1 MKKMSV
7 NSLVIIGL
15 CIAFSMVLS
24 FIESQLPPFIAIPG
38 IKVGMANIAVVFI
51 LYKMGWK
58 QAASVSKFASCCP
71 LSFSDKPLASFTA
84 LPVQF

>member
-24 FIESQLPPFIAIPG
+24 FIESQLPPFIAAYG
-38 IKVGMANIAVVFI
+38 IKIAMVNTAWFS
-51 LYKMGWK
+51 LSTKWAG
-58 QAASVSKFASCCP
+58 SKRY
-71 LSFSDKPLASFTA
+71 
-84 LPVQF
+84 